1 MHSGR
6 VTAHASLTSGK
17 RNMTRER
24 RQTDRSVDSWSRT
37 TKSFVTKPNVRETR
51 KFGLVFEHLSHLI
64 FEHLSHLIVHNI
76 DCVHAGLNCSV
87 YRMLASTFHGSCS
100 YSLLCDFRVFYY

>member
-64 FEHLSHLIVHNI
+64 VYMLDLTAVYIGCWLVLFMALAVTVYYTILRFFIIKLS
-76 DCVHAGLNCSV
+76 SV
-87 YRMLASTFHGSCS
+87 L
-100 YSLLCDFRVFYY
+100 FY

>member
-51 KFGLVFEHLSHLI
+51 KFGSVFEHLI
-64 FEHLSHLIVHNI
+64 HLIVYMLDLTAVYI
-76 DCVHAGLNCSV
+76 GCWLVLFMALTVTVYYVILGFFIIKLSSV
-87 YRMLASTFHGSCS
+87 L
-100 YSLLCDFRVFYY
+100 FY

>member
-64 FEHLSHLIVHNI
+64 VYML
-76 DCVHAGLNCSV
+76 DLNAVYIGCWLVLFMALAVSV
-87 YRMLASTFHGSCS
+87 YYVILG
-100 YSLLCDFRVFYY
+100 FYIIKLSSVLFY

>member
-64 FEHLSHLIVHNI
+64 VYMLELTAVYIGCWLVLFMALAV
-76 DCVHAGLNCSV
+76 SV
-87 YRMLASTFHGSCS
+87 YYVILGFFIIKLSSV
-100 YSLLCDFRVFYY
+100 LFY

>member
-64 FEHLSHLIVHNI
+64 VYMLDLTAVYIGCWLVLFMALAVTVYYAIFGFFIIKLS
-76 DCVHAGLNCSV
+76 SV
-87 YRMLASTFHGSCS
+87 L
-100 YSLLCDFRVFYY
+100 FY

>member
-64 FEHLSHLIVHNI
+64 VYMLDLTAVYIGCWLVLFMALAV
-76 DCVHAGLNCSV
+76 SV
-87 YRMLASTFHGSCS
+87 YYVILGFFIIKLSSV
-100 YSLLCDFRVFYY
+100 LFY

>member
-51 KFGLVFEHLSHLI
+51 KFELVFEHLI
-64 FEHLSHLIVHNI
+64 HLIVYMLDLTAVYI
-76 DCVHAGLNCSV
+76 GCWLVLFMALAVTVYYMILGFFIIKLSSV
-87 YRMLASTFHGSCS
+87 L
-100 YSLLCDFRVFYY
+100 FY

>member
-64 FEHLSHLIVHNI
+64 VYMLDLTAVYIGCWLVLFMALAVTVYYVILGFFIIKLS
-76 DCVHAGLNCSV
+76 SV
-87 YRMLASTFHGSCS
+87 L
-100 YSLLCDFRVFYY
+100 FY